1 MKHAFARAAA
11 LALLGLAAACST
23 TTPRGTEVTRFH
35 LGEPIAAQAITI
47 EPANEADA
55 NSLEFQTYADIV
67 ATELA
72 RIGFNRASPEEA
84 EMIAVVD
91 VVRDTR
97 IAAARRSPISIG
109 IGGGSYG
116 GGGGVGL
123 GVSTGVGGSR
133 GNEITVTMLDVKL
146 KRRSEGTIVW
156 EGRALRP
163 DQPEDAD
170 RAAVV
175 ARLASALFQ
184 DFPGESG
191 RTITV
196 E

>member
-1 MKHAFARAAA
+1 MKPPFARIAA
-11 LALLGLAAACST
+11 LALIGLAAACAS

-35 LGEPIAAQAITI
+35 VGEPIPAGTVAIA
-47 EPANEADA
+47 PADA
-55 NSLEFQTYADIV
+55 ADAGSLEFRTYADIV
-67 ATELA
+67 AAELA
-72 RIGFNRASPEEA
+72 RLGFGRAAGTEA
-84 EMIAVVD
+84 ELVARVD
-91 VVRDTR
+91 VARDTR
-97 IAAARRSPISIG
+97 FEAARRSPVSIG

-116 GGGGVGL
+116 RSGGVGV
-123 GVSTGVGGSR
+123 GVSTGVGGAR
-133 GNEITVTMLDVKL
+133 GGEVTMTMLEVALD
-146 KRRSEGTIVW
+146 RRSDGETVW
-156 EGRALRP
+156 EGRAVRA
-163 DQPEDAD
+163 DRPEDAN

>member
-1 MKHAFARAAA
+1 MTHALARGAA
-11 LALLGLAAACST
+11 LALLGLAAACT

-35 LGEPIAAQAITI
+35 LDEPIAAQPVNI
-47 EPANEADA
+47 EAAPGGDA
-55 NSLEFQTYADIV
+55 NSLEFRAYADIV
-67 ATELA
+67 AAELA
-72 RIGFNRASPEEA
+72 RIGFTRAALDEA

-97 IAAARRSPISIG
+97 FEAARRSPVSIG

-116 GGGGVGL
+116 GGGGVGV

-133 GNEITVTMLDVKL
+133 GGEVTVTMLDVKL
-146 KRRSEGTIVW
+146 KRRSEGTVVW
-156 EGRALRP
+156 EGRAVRH
-163 DQPEDAD
+163 DRPEDAD
-170 RAAVV
+170 RGAVV
-175 ARLASALFQ
+175 ARLANALFQ

>member
-1 MKHAFARAAA
+1 MKHALARGTA

-23 TTPRGTEVTRFH
+23 TQRGTEVTRFH
-35 LGEPIAAQAITI
+35 LEEPIAAQAINI
-47 EPANEADA
+47 EPADPADA
-55 NSLEFQTYADIV
+55 NSLEFQTYAEIV
-67 ATELA
+67 GAELA
-72 RIGFNRASPEEA
+72 RLGFNRTPLDEA
-84 EMIAVVD
+84 EMIAVVN

-97 IAAARRSPISIG
+97 IEAARRSPVSIG

-116 GGGGVGL
+116 GGGGVGV

-133 GNEITVTMLDVKL
+133 GGEVTVTMLDVKL

-156 EGRALRP
+156 EGRAVRP
-163 DQPEDAD
+163 DQPEDTD

-175 ARLASALFQ
+175 ARLAAALFQ

-191 RTITV
+191 STITV

>member
-1 MKHAFARAAA
+1 MKHALARGAA
-11 LALLGLAAACST
+11 LALLGLAAACT

-35 LGEPIAAQAITI
+35 LNEPIAPQAINI

-55 NSLEFQTYADIV
+55 NSLEFQTYSDIV
-67 ATELA
+67 NAELA
-72 RIGFNRASPEEA
+72 RIGFNRTPLEEA

-97 IAAARRSPISIG
+97 MQAARRSPVSIG

-116 GGGGVGL
+116 GGGGVGV

-133 GNEITVTMLDVKL
+133 GGEVTVTMLDVKL
-146 KRRSEGTIVW
+146 KRRSEGTVVW
-156 EGRALRP
+156 EGRAIRP
-163 DQPEDAD
+163 DQPEDTD
-170 RAAVV
+170 RRAVV
-175 ARLASALFQ
+175 ARLAGVLFQ